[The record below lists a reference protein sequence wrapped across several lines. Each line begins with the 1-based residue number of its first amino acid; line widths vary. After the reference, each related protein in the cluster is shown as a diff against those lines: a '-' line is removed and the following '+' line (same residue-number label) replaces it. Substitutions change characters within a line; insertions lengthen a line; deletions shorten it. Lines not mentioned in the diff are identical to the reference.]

1 MLEVT
6 QLTVQNR
13 VRDLSLSVAPGEILA
28 IVGSMGSG
36 KTTLIRA
43 LAGLEPATGGQ
54 IRFEGQE
61 VLAAVKA
68 GRIGVV
74 LPEQKLPGRLRPG
87 EILRLFAQLR
97 GIGTERIEPLLASL
111 GLSEVAGRQFDKLR
125 PGEQARLRLAIALL
139 CDPAILLLDEPIGDV
154 DRDSASILVDAIGE
168 AATAGKGVL
177 LATWGRPDLL
187 ALSHRH
193 FYLEEGQLLAPVRPA
208 HGAVTAGQ
216 AGVGGPM
223 ATSEAGAA
231 VEVQLRPSGGVS
243 QLAVRR
249 DERIFLLETAEI
261 LYAYAEAKSVHV
273 MTAEGSYQVMATLA
287 ELEERLGP
295 AFFRAHKGYLVN
307 LSAIREIA
315 AWTRDSYSLILR
327 DGKELPLSKHRAPE
341 LRRLQGW

>member
-28 IVGSMGSG
+28 IVGSLGSG

-43 LAGLEPATGGQ
+43 LAGLEPATDGR
-54 IRFEGQE
+54 ITFEGQE

-74 LPEQKLPGRLRPG
+74 LPEQKMPGRLRPG
-87 EILRLFAQLR
+87 EILALFAQLR
-97 GIGTERIEPLLASL
+97 SIGTARIEPLLASL
-111 GLSEVAGRQFDKLR
+111 GLTEVAARQYDKLR
-125 PGEQARLRLAIALL
+125 PGEQARLRLAVALL
-139 CDPAILLLDEPIGDV
+139 SDPAILLLDEPIGDV
-154 DRDSASILVDAIGE
+154 DRDSAHILVDAIGE
-168 AATAGKGVL
+168 AATAGKGIL
-177 LATWGRPDLL
+177 MATWGRPDLL

-193 FYLEEGQLLAPVRPA
+193 FYLEDGQLLAPARPG
-208 HGAVTAGQ
+208 HGAVPESD
-216 AGVGGPM
+216 GGALP
-223 ATSEAGAA
+223 EASAA
-231 VEVQLRPSGGVS
+231 LEAPLRPPGGVT
-243 QLAVRR
+243 QIAVRR
-249 DERIFLLETAEI
+249 DERIFLLESAEI

-273 MTAEGSYQVMATLA
+273 MTADGSYQVMATLA
-287 ELEERLGP
+287 ELEERLGS

-307 LSAIREIA
+307 LTAIREIA
-315 AWTRDSYSLILR
+315 AWTRDSFSLILK

>member
-1 MLEVT
+1 MLEVS
-6 QLTVQNR
+6 QLRVQNR
-13 VRDLSLSVAPGEILA
+13 VHDLSLTVAPGEILA
-28 IVGSMGSG
+28 IVGSQGSG

-43 LAGLEPATGGQ
+43 LAGLEPATNGR
-54 IRFEGQE
+54 ITFEGQE

-74 LPEQKLPGRLRPG
+74 LPEQKLPGRLRPP

-97 GIGTERIEPLLASL
+97 AIGTERVEPLLASL
-111 GLSEVAGRQFDKLR
+111 GLSEASGRPFDKLR
-125 PGEQARLRLAIALL
+125 PGEQARLRIAIALL
-139 CDPAILLLDEPIGDV
+139 SDPALLLLDEPIGDV
-154 DRDSASILVDAIGE
+154 DRASAHILADAIGE

-187 ALSHRH
+187 ALAHRH
-193 FYLEEGQLLAPVRPA
+193 FYLEDGRLLEPADQPPSEESTAETSTRPP
-208 HGAVTAGQ
+208 G
-216 AGVGGPM
+216 
-223 ATSEAGAA
+223 GAA
-231 VEVQLRPSGGVS
+231 QI
-243 QLAVRR
+243 AVRR
-249 DERIFLLETAEI
+249 DERILLLESAEI

-273 MTAEGSYQVMATLA
+273 MTESGNYQVMATLA

>member
-28 IVGSMGSG
+28 IVGSLGSG

-43 LAGLEPATGGQ
+43 LAGLEPATGGR
-54 IRFEGQE
+54 ITFEGQE

-87 EILRLFAQLR
+87 EVLRLFAQLR
-97 GIGTERIEPLLASL
+97 GMGTERIEPLLTNL
-111 GLSEVAGRQFDKLR
+111 GLAEAAGQTFDKLR

-139 CDPAILLLDEPIGDV
+139 SDPAILLLDEPIGDV
-154 DRDSASILVDAIGE
+154 DRNSAHILVDAIGE

-187 ALSHRH
+187 TLAHRH
-193 FYLEEGQLLAPVRPA
+193 FYLEDGQLLAPTRLVEGASSQAAPGS
-208 HGAVTAGQ
+208 GAV
-216 AGVGGPM
+216 P
-223 ATSEAGAA
+223 EASAA
-231 VEVQLRPSGGVS
+231 LEVSLRPPGGVT
-243 QLAVRR
+243 QIAVRR

-273 MTAEGSYQVMATLA
+273 MTPDGSYQVMATLA

-315 AWTRDSYSLILR
+315 AWTRDSFSLILK